1 MLSTLHIN
9 TMIQMVKFMIDVFEL
24 YISLEKLEES
34 YLLERFC
41 QRIRFFHP
49 CKTEQARRD
58 GIFVIT
64 VSL

>member
-1 MLSTLHIN
+1 MC
-9 TMIQMVKFMIDVFEL
+9 FEL
-24 YISLEKLEES
+24 YVNLEKLEDS
-34 YLLERFC
+34 CLLETFC